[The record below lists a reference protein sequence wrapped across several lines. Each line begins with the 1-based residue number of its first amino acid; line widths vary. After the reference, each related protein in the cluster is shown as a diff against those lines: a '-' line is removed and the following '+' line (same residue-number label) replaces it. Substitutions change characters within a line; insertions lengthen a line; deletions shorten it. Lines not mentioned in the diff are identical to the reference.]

1 MAFVNEHYLK
11 LAAGYLFPEIARRV
25 NAFAAATPTAAPR
38 IIRCG
43 IGDVTE
49 PLPPATIEAMHKAV
63 DELAHRETFKGY
75 GPGTGYEFVRKAIAD
90 GDFRSRGITIDEDE
104 IFLSD
109 GSKGDCGS
117 VIEILAIGPASRGGN
132 RIAITDPVYPVYVD
146 SNVMM
151 GNTGACAIDGSYEGI
166 VYMPCTAENG
176 FVADIP
182 DRPVD
187 IVYLCFPN
195 NPTGAMIDRPKLKA
209 WVDYALKNRAI
220 ILYDV
225 AYDAYIRDPS
235 LPRSIYEIDG
245 AKDCAM
251 EFHSFSKSG
260 GFTGVRCGYTVLP
273 KALAAYT
280 ASGERVALNPLWT
293 RRWNTRSNG
302 VSYPVQAAAAA
313 LYSPEGRAQVR
324 QLVDF
329 YMGNAKILR
338 DGCAAMG
345 LQVFGGENA
354 PYVWARCPNGMRS
367 WDFFD
372 LMLREAN
379 VVITPGAGFGAC
391 GEGYFRI
398 SAFNSRAN
406 VEEVVRRMKALPT
419 SAPVGAARV

>member
-1 MAFVNEHYLK
+1 MAHVNENYLK

-25 NAFAAATPTAAPR
+25 SAFATAHPTVAPR

-49 PLPPATIEAMHKAV
+49 PLPPASIAAMHKAV
-63 DELAHRETFKGY
+63 DEMAHRETFKGY
-75 GPGTGYEFVRKAIAD
+75 GPGTGYDFVRKAIAD
-90 GDFRSRGITIDEDE
+90 GDFRSRGMAIDEDE

-117 VIEILAIGPASRGGN
+117 ILEILGHDN

-146 SNVMM
+146 SNVMV
-151 GNTGACAIDGSYEGI
+151 GNTGGPRIEGGYDGL
-166 VYMPCTAENG
+166 VYMPCTAANG
-176 FVADIP
+176 FVAEVP
-182 DRPVD
+182 SEPVD
-187 IVYLCFPN
+187 IIYLCFPN
-195 NPTGAMIDRPKLKA
+195 NPTGAMIDRPRLKA
-209 WVDYALKNRAI
+209 WVEYALKYRAI

-225 AYDAYIRDPS
+225 AYDAYVRDAS

-245 AKDCAM
+245 AKECAM

-260 GFTGVRCGYTVLP
+260 GFTGLRCGYTVLP
-273 KALAAYT
+273 KALHAF
-280 ASGERVALNPLWT
+280 ASDGRKIALNPLWT

-313 LYSPEGRAQVR
+313 LYTPEGKAQVQ

-329 YMGNAKILR
+329 YMGNASVLR
-338 DGCAAMG
+338 EGCRSLGMR
-345 LQVFGGENA
+345 VFGGENA
-354 PYVWARCPNGMRS
+354 PYVWVECPAKAKS

-372 LMLREAN
+372 TMLNEAN

-398 SAFNSRAN
+398 SSFNSRAN
-406 VEEVVRRMKALPT
+406 VEDVVRRMGSMSFAKEA
-419 SAPVGAARV
+419 VGAR

>member
-25 NAFAAATPTAAPR
+25 SAFATANPDVAQR

-49 PLPPATIEAMHKAV
+49 PLPSAAV
-63 DELAHRETFKGY
+63 DAMQRANAELASRETFRGY

-117 VIEILAIGPASRGGN
+117 VLEILASGGSANGGN

-146 SNVMM
+146 SNVMA
-151 GNTGACAIDGSYEGI
+151 GNTGACRSDGTYEGI
-166 VYMPCTAENG
+166 IYMPCTEANG

-182 DRPVD
+182 KQPVD
-187 IVYLCFPN
+187 VIYLCFPN
-195 NPTGAMIDRPKLKA
+195 NPTGAMIDRARLEA
-209 WVDYALKNRAI
+209 WVAYALRNRAI
-220 ILYDV
+220 ILYDA
-225 AYDAYIRDPS
+225 AYDSYVRDPS

-245 AKDCAM
+245 AKECAM

-273 KALAAYT
+273 KALVGYT
-280 ASGERVALNPLWT
+280 RSGERVPLNPMWT

-302 VSYPVQAAAAA
+302 VSYAVQAGAAA
-313 LYSPEGRAQVR
+313 LYTPEGQAQVR
-324 QLVDF
+324 SLVDF
-329 YMGNAKILR
+329 YMGNAAILR
-338 DGCAAMG
+338 DGCRALG
-345 LQVFGGENA
+345 LTVYGGENA
-354 PYVWARCPNGMRS
+354 PYVWVKCPEGARS

-372 LMLREAN
+372 TMLREAQ
-379 VVITPGAGFGAC
+379 VVITPGSGFGAC
-391 GEGYFRI
+391 GEGFFRI
-398 SAFNSRAN
+398 SSFNSRAN
-406 VEEVVRRMKALPT
+406 VEEVVRRMRAMSFARAT
-419 SAPVGAARV
+419 VGA

>member
-1 MAFVNEHYLK
+1 
-11 LAAGYLFPEIARRV
+11 
-25 NAFAAATPTAAPR
+25 
-38 IIRCG
+38 
-43 IGDVTE
+43 
-49 PLPPATIEAMHKAV
+49 
-63 DELAHRETFKGY
+63 
-75 GPGTGYEFVRKAIAD
+75 
-90 GDFRSRGITIDEDE
+90 
-104 IFLSD
+104 
-109 GSKGDCGS
+109 
-117 VIEILAIGPASRGGN
+117 
-132 RIAITDPVYPVYVD
+132 
-146 SNVMM
+146 M

-209 WVDYALKNRAI
+209 WVDYAIKNRAI

-419 SAPVGAARV
+419 SAPVGAARA

>member
-1 MAFVNEHYLK
+1 MAFVIEHYLK
-11 LAAGYLFPEIARRV
+11 LSAGYLFPEIARRV
-25 NAFAAATPTAAPR
+25 AAFASANPSLAAR

-49 PLPPATIEAMHKAV
+49 PLPQAAIAAMHAAV

-75 GPGTGYEFVRKAIAD
+75 GPGTGYDFVRTAIAD
-90 GDFRSRGITIDEDE
+90 GDFRSRGIAIAEDE

-109 GSKGDCGS
+109 GSKGDCGA
-117 VIEILAIGPASRGGN
+117 VLEILASGGGAN

-146 SNVMM
+146 SNVMF
-151 GNTGACAIDGSYEGI
+151 GNTGGARADGRYDGL
-166 VYMPCTAENG
+166 VYMPCTAANN

-182 DRPVD
+182 AEPVD

-195 NPTGAMIDRPKLKA
+195 NPTGAMIDRSRLEA
-209 WVDYALKNRAI
+209 WVAYALKNKAI

-225 AYDAYIRDPS
+225 AYDAYIRDPT
-235 LPRSIYEIDG
+235 LPRSIYEIPG
-245 AKDCAM
+245 AHECAM

-273 KALAAYT
+273 KALHAFT
-280 ASGERVALNPLWT
+280 KSGQKVGLNALWT

-313 LYSPEGRAQVR
+313 LYSPQGKAQVK

-329 YMGNAKILR
+329 YIGNAAILR
-338 DGCAAMG
+338 EGCSKLG
-345 LQVFGGENA
+345 LRVFGGEHA
-354 PYVWARCPNGMRS
+354 PYVWVECPDKLKS

-372 LMLREAN
+372 RMLSEAN

-398 SAFNSRAN
+398 SSFNSRAN
-406 VEEVVRRMKALPT
+406 VKEVVRRMTTMCESKKEE
-419 SAPVGAARV
+419 VGSRK

>member
-11 LAAGYLFPEIARRV
+11 LAAGYLFPEIGRRV
-25 NAFAAATPTAAPR
+25 SAFAAAHPHVAQR

-49 PLPPATIEAMHKAV
+49 PLPPATIAAMHRGV
-63 DELAHRETFKGY
+63 DELARRETFKGY
-75 GPGTGYEFVRKAIAD
+75 GPGTGYDFVRTAIAE
-90 GDFRSRGITIDEDE
+90 GDFRSRGIAIDEDE

-117 VIEILAIGPASRGGN
+117 VLEILGQGN

-146 SNVMM
+146 SNVMF
-151 GNTGACAIDGSYEGI
+151 GNTGPARPDGSYEGI
-166 VYMPCTAENG
+166 RYMPCTAANG
-176 FVADIP
+176 FVADVP
-182 DRPVD
+182 KEPVD

-195 NPTGAMIDRPKLKA
+195 NPTGATIDRARLTA
-209 WVDYALKNRAI
+209 WVEYALKHRAI

-225 AYDAYIRDPS
+225 AYDAYIRDDR

-245 AKDCAM
+245 AKECAM

-273 KALAAYT
+273 KALK
-280 ASGERVALNPLWT
+280 ASTRDGRDVALNPLWT

-302 VSYPVQAAAAA
+302 VSYPVQVAAAA
-313 LYSPEGRAQVR
+313 LYSPEGKAEVR
-324 QLVDF
+324 GLVDF
-329 YMGNAKILR
+329 YMGNAAILR
-338 DGCAAMG
+338 DGCRG
-345 LQVFGGENA
+345 LGLETYGGENA
-354 PYVWARCPNGMRS
+354 PYVWVRCPDDAKS

-372 LMLREAN
+372 AMLSEAN
-379 VVITPGAGFGAC
+379 VVITPGSGFGTC

-398 SAFNSRAN
+398 SSFNSRAN
-406 VEEVVRRMKALPT
+406 VEEVVRRMGRMSFARG
-419 SAPVGAARV
+419 PVGSR